1 MIDSD
6 MACEALS
13 AWRSVLNDGRFEPCG
28 FGDTANLVT
37 AADGR
42 QYVLKLVQR
51 LDDLGEP
58 RTRLVAECRV
68 LVHLS
73 AAGLP
78 VALPLLTDEGNCF
91 AEVDGV
97 LHTLLPYLESTQ
109 DAPSLAAFHE
119 IGATLARLH
128 RALAE
133 YPYEFP
139 SWRIDLV
146 PRTFTEALD
155 DIATR
160 LPADAA
166 AAVNRILA
174 PRRSEMIAALKDLSA
189 QRIHGDCHLG
199 NILISNETVT
209 GLIDLDHLPIGPT
222 IYDLAYLLANRAADD
237 TEQLPEITASLVS
250 GYRTAGTLN
259 ARETATIVPAM
270 LAVQLQLVGWVL
282 GNPRFAANA
291 GAHLN
296 GYFWIDK
303 HYDELCAATR

>member
-1 MIDSD
+1 MVI
-6 MACEALS
+6 
-13 AWRSVLNDGRFEPCG
+13 
-28 FGDTANLVT
+28 

-42 QYVLKLVQR
+42 RYVLKRVQG

-58 RTRLVAECRV
+58 RARLVAEFRV
-68 LVHLS
+68 LMHLS

-78 VALPLLTDEGNCF
+78 VALPILTDEGSLF
-91 AEVDGV
+91 VEVDGV
-97 LHTLLPYLESTQ
+97 LNTLLPYLVSTQ
-109 DAPSLAAFHE
+109 DTPRLAAFHE
-119 IGATLARLH
+119 IGATIARLH

-146 PRTFTEALD
+146 PRTFVEALD

-160 LPADAA
+160 LGTADAA
-166 AAVNRILA
+166 VVSRILA
-174 PRRSEMIAALKDLSA
+174 PRRSDMIAALKDLPA

-199 NILISNETVT
+199 NVLISNETVT

-259 ARETATIVPAM
+259 WRETAAIVPAM

-282 GNPRFAANA
+282 GNRRFAANA

-296 GYFWIDK
+296 GYFWIDQ